1 VLQCRHFCNKLWQ
14 ASRFTTLLRERAGDF
29 IQNNDDDNNNT
40 EKSLLQRWI
49 HSRLAYV
56 VDEVNDSLNAYDAAR
71 AAHTLRTF
79 IQNEFCSVF
88 IEFAKPTQYKESC
101 DLAGNLNVTSQ
112 VASQVLD
119 CSLKLLHPF
128 MPYVTEALY
137 EHTSFDVEKE
147 ESIMLTHFPKQSSMM
162 RDTKAEQDMTKLLDT
177 LRAIRSVRKRASEIG
192 LTQESLGKIRVVV
205 VNEQD
210 ENFLRLY
217 SDALLA
223 QCKGVSV
230 LEISESKEGEELEC
244 SLVSSVPSLCRVYL
258 DLEKSAD
265 AMERMDKELNRIEK
279 KSKKLQ
285 KKHDRVLKSYEKSS
299 SSKTSVPE
307 HVLETQRKDLSDLR
321 EQLDALSDSESSVR
335 DVLRM
340 FSE

>member
-1 VLQCRHFCNKLWQ
+1 
-14 ASRFTTLLRERAGDF
+14 
-29 IQNNDDDNNNT
+29 
-40 EKSLLQRWI
+40 
-49 HSRLAYV
+49 
-56 VDEVNDSLNAYDAAR
+56 
-71 AAHTLRTF
+71 
-79 IQNEFCSVF
+79 
-88 IEFAKPTQYKESC
+88 
-101 DLAGNLNVTSQ
+101 
-112 VASQVLD
+112 
-119 CSLKLLHPF
+119 
-128 MPYVTEALY
+128 
-137 EHTSFDVEKE
+137 
-147 ESIMLTHFPKQSSMM
+147 
-162 RDTKAEQDMTKLLDT
+162 
-177 LRAIRSVRKRASEIG
+177 
-192 LTQESLGKIRVVV
+192 
-205 VNEQD
+205 
-210 ENFLRLY
+210 
-217 SDALLA
+217 
-223 QCKGVSV
+223 
-230 LEISESKEGEELEC
+230 LEC